1 MSFLASSRSSR
12 TICRND
18 RCLAAFASRRPRRA
32 VRRLTVAF
40 AGAAGLA
47 VLVFAAVA
55 FWPTSSGGDTLVQRA
70 LAAVGTGEVLH
81 VVTEQPS
88 PPGWYQPVSLPSGT
102 PIEITQRQE
111 IWFDQ
116 SRDLKKTVTTLNG
129 IVYDQLVETPQG
141 EFTPGGP
148 VYTCAWIAAHPI
160 EATKARVSCNA
171 NGQNGTKPHK
181 VPEQPPTLDLAL
193 AGFVDHYQSA
203 LSSGEATKIGTG
215 QVDGHQV
222 IWLRINATAQSQGGY
237 PAEDV
242 AIDASTYA
250 PILVRTSGSQPVQFT
265 VTEID
270 TRAYDPSLFPRPAR
284 VYGPTSGRTEDH
296 LADRRCSGPR
306 TARRQ
311 GALARTDLE
320 RLPARQRRA
329 TADLVTGYAPQS
341 GQQTRPLGRR
351 DLHLRAARRHGRQ
364 RGRSP
369 DQGGD
374 TV

>member
-1 MSFLASSRSSR
+1 MTSSLKR
-12 TICRND
+12 
-18 RCLAAFASRRPRRA
+18 RRA
-32 VRRLTVAF
+32 
-40 AGAAGLA
+40 
-47 VLVFAAVA
+47 
-55 FWPTSSGGDTLVQRA
+55 SC
-70 LAAVGTGEVLH
+70 
-81 VVTEQPS
+81 
-88 PPGWYQPVSLPSGT
+88 
-102 PIEITQRQE
+102 
-111 IWFDQ
+111 
-116 SRDLKKTVTTLNG
+116 
-129 IVYDQLVETPQG
+129 
-141 EFTPGGP
+141 TPGGP

-270 TRAYDPSLFPRPAR
+270 TRAYDPSLFTAAS
-284 VYGPTSGRTEDH
+284 SGVRAHE
-296 LADRRCSGPR
+296 
-306 TARRQ
+306 
-311 GALARTDLE
+311 RTDGRPPRRSTLL
-320 RLPARQRRA
+320 RPPHCSPAGRSGSDRPGTA
-329 TADLVTGYAPQS
+329 TSSSTSSNSNLVTGYAPQS
-341 GQQTRPLGRR
+341 GKQPVHSVGVIFTYAPPGGTADSADALQIKEATQCEDGWGMHCALLPPTQGVLLLDEPFFSSFTVR
-351 DLHLRAARRHGRQ
+351 DGLYIAISRQ
-364 RGRSP
+364 GSQSDP
-369 DQGGD
+369 VAIVNALQSLDAGPEM
-374 TV
+374 THASS